1 MLCVSEKCY
10 SIILHFVMG
19 SWLLISLSCVFSLVK
34 QIILELLDAMH
45 LHTDLY
51 FITTKG
57 FFTLELNGYILV
69 HWCCNNL

>member
-1 MLCVSEKCY
+1 MASNFFILC
-10 SIILHFVMG
+10 
-19 SWLLISLSCVFSLVK
+19 LSPVN